1 MGAEDFPSQ
10 KIGGPGMYFPV
21 FGLLCGPIQGFLHS
35 IEQFPAHNSLMR
47 ITNDRP
53 FIGAGP
59 DLFVVDD
66 LGDALHKIAGI
77 NFCPENFGN
86 RARLPIP
93 ISDQILMG

>member
-1 MGAEDFPSQ
+1 
-10 KIGGPGMYFPV
+10 
-21 FGLLCGPIQGFLHS
+21 
-35 IEQFPAHNSLMR
+35 MR

-77 NFCPENFGN
+77 NACPENFGN

-93 ISDQILMG
+93 ISDQILMGNLAQPFLIVTWGEDPGFNRTAMVFRPSPSAAH